1 MPVSILQP
9 VSARRHQH
17 QPEGLRLKLDKAW
30 YRVQQ
35 GKWYV
40 LLFELH
46 IYSNKYLRHFYA
58 LKFNKEAIMHKICQM
73 FCDEWISCKIVLN
86 FYLIL
91 KWKNKSS
98 ERGANTSK
106 YKSVIS
112 PAESVSALET
122 DTGSLSKLYHIYAN
136 PVFTY

>member
-1 MPVSILQP
+1 MP
-9 VSARRHQH
+9 
-17 QPEGLRLKLDKAW
+17 
-30 YRVQQ
+30 
-35 GKWYV
+35 
-40 LLFELH
+40 
-46 IYSNKYLRHFYA
+46 

-73 FCDEWISCKIVLN
+73 FCDEWISCKIALN

-98 ERGANTSK
+98 ERGVNTSK

-122 DTGSLSKLYHIYAN
+122 DTGFLSKLYHIYAN